1 MIAAQSQ
8 PSLSR
13 SEWQAVSIAFND
25 AAQCGCASARE
36 PGPLRRLYGALTGN
50 RPPRPLADQRLEAI
64 RSFVC
69 TTRRSRKPAEDL
81 VPTLRGQGFSPA
93 QVDALALLSL

>member
-1 MIAAQSQ
+1 MLASQ
-8 PSLSR
+8 PNLSR

-25 AAQCGCASARE
+25 AAQCGCVSSRE
-36 PGPLRRLYGALTGN
+36 PGLLGRLYTRLTGN
-50 RPPRPLADQRLEAI
+50 EGRKPLADPRLEAL

-69 TTRRSRKPAEDL
+69 STRRTRKPAEGL
-81 VPTLRGQGFSPA
+81 AAELTAQGFSPA